1 VQDFRKLRVW
11 QQGMDVAERCYSVG
25 RTFSDDERYGLRTQI
40 QRAGVSIPSNIAEGS
55 GRRSKRD
62 FVRFLRM
69 AYGSACEVE
78 TQALLAIRIEIGD
91 QAVLAQLL
99 IDVESVRRMLT
110 GLIVSVLA
118 EDGGR

>member
-1 VQDFRKLRVW
+1 
-11 QQGMDVAERCYSVG
+11 MDVAERCYSVG